1 MARIHHKESDI
12 QIRIVKFFRVTYP
25 DFAYLMFHPHNEGN
39 AFTRQQQIIAN
50 REGVTKG
57 VSDLVFLIPTLHYHF
72 LTIEVKN
79 GTKGRQSEEQKLF
92 QRYVEAIGGKYVV
105 ARTYEGAVD
114 FITRYMDDVTPLDWG
129 AVGAVTKAIEKER
142 TAEAQR
148 ELQKLMNKNI
158 ENSEISKSL

>member
-1 MARIHHKESDI
+1 MAKIHHKESDL
-12 QIRIVKFFRVTYP
+12 QIRFVKWFRVTYP

-57 VSDLVFLIPTLHYHF
+57 VSDLVFLIPTQDYHF
-72 LTIEVKN
+72 LTIELKN
-79 GTKGRQSEEQKLF
+79 GTKGSQSKEQKIF

-105 ARTYEGAVD
+105 ARTFEGAVD
-114 FITRYMDDVTPLDWG
+114 FVTRYMDDVTPVDWG
-129 AVGAVTKAIEKER
+129 AVGAVAKEIEKER

-148 ELQKLMNKNI
+148 HLQKLINKQ
-158 ENSEISKSL
+158 K

>member
-1 MARIHHKESDI
+1 MKKHKESDL
-12 QIRIVKFFRVTYP
+12 QIRFVKWFRVTYP

-57 VSDLVFLIPTLHYHF
+57 VSDLVFLIPTQDYHF
-72 LTIEVKN
+72 LTIELKN
-79 GTKGRQSEEQKLF
+79 GTKGSQSKEQKIF

-105 ARTYEGAVD
+105 ARTFEGAVD
-114 FITRYMDDVTPLDWG
+114 FVTRYMDDVTPVDWG
-129 AVGAVTKAIEKER
+129 AVGAVSKAIEQER

-148 ELQKLMNKNI
+148 HLQELINKQK
-158 ENSEISKSL
+158 

>member
-1 MARIHHKESDI
+1 MAKIHHKESDL
-12 QIRIVKFFRVTYP
+12 QIRFVKWFRVTYP

-57 VSDLVFLIPTLHYHF
+57 VSDLVFLIPTQDYHF
-72 LTIEVKN
+72 LTIELKN
-79 GTKGRQSEEQKLF
+79 GTKGSQSKEQKIF

-105 ARTYEGAVD
+105 ARTFEGAVD
-114 FITRYMDDVTPLDWG
+114 FVTRYMDDVTPVDWG
-129 AVGAVTKAIEKER
+129 AVGAVSKAIEQER

-148 ELQKLMNKNI
+148 HLQKLINKQ
-158 ENSEISKSL
+158 K